1 MDGQK
6 MIENVNTAVSTGKVI
21 AKYVSNTSLTK
32 LAKDSIFQFPVII
45 SASIDNDEIF
55 VMAKSFERSYASMMV
70 SVISMSSYIDLKKYG
85 KEDYLVNF
93 LRRFHSNTN
102 IGGNIIASESVS
114 ISDANIL
121 PQENVVG
128 VNVAALWD
136 SVYESVDNTSIND
149 MYRPF
154 KRTTRILED
163 ALEAGMHVN
172 IGKLDIDNADA
183 IANMGNKNV
192 FYQEKEIEYETDKN
206 GNVKKDK
213 NGNPIPKKDV
223 NGNPV
228 TKIKSTKI
236 IRNSKSD
243 KFNQVVKSDYMTDM
257 APTMINVTVVAD
269 ATGKG
274 DTWTQSVVLGIK
286 AMVRMVKSGVMVN
299 NMMDAFKDRGLF
311 KWLSWTKG
319 EISTAELIF
328 GAGKAMRDGYAAG
341 KGDNWLKILRE
352 RKMAQG
358 INKILGKRLLPNASI
373 VITESEALA
382 IKEAT
387 GVDPHNPADVQKM
400 MNRYFLLAFGIYD
413 TENKLLDVMYDGES
427 QFSTESIRELAAKNK
442 KDTNLLAMN
451 KY

>member
-1 MDGQK
+1 MDSEQ
-6 MIENVNTAVSTGKVI
+6 MIKNVNTAVSTGKVI

-70 SVISMSSYIDLKKYG
+70 SVISMSSYIDLNKYG

-102 IGGNIIASESVS
+102 IGGNIIASESIS

-163 ALEAGMHVN
+163 ALEAGTFAKTIT
-172 IGKLDIDNADA
+172 IGNTSIDNADT
-183 IANMGNKNV
+183 IAKTGQKNV
-192 FYQEKEIEYETDKN
+192 
-206 GNVKKDK
+206 
-213 NGNPIPKKDV
+213 V
-223 NGNPV
+223 NDEGKP
-228 TKIKSTKI
+228 

-274 DTWTQSVVLGIK
+274 ATWTQSVVLGIK
-286 AMVRMVKSGVMVN
+286 SMVRMVKSGVMVN

-328 GAGKAMRDGYAAG
+328 GAGKAMQDGYAAG
-341 KGDNWLKILRE
+341 KGDNWLKLLRE

-358 INKILGKRLLPNASI
+358 INKLLGKRLLPNASI

>member
-6 MIENVNTAVSTGKVI
+6 MIENANTAVSTGKVI

-70 SVISMSSYIDLKKYG
+70 SVISMSSYIDLNKYG

-102 IGGNIIASESVS
+102 IGGNIIASESIS

-163 ALEAGMHVN
+163 ALEAGTFAKTIT
-172 IGKLDIDNADA
+172 IGNTSIDNADT
-183 IANMGNKNV
+183 IAKIGQKNV
-192 FYQEKEIEYETDKN
+192 
-206 GNVKKDK
+206 
-213 NGNPIPKKDV
+213 V
-223 NGNPV
+223 NDEGKP
-228 TKIKSTKI
+228 

-274 DTWTQSVVLGIK
+274 ATWTQSVVLGIK
-286 AMVRMVKSGVMVN
+286 SMVRMVKSGVMVN

-328 GAGKAMRDGYAAG
+328 GAGKAMQDGYAAG
-341 KGDNWLKILRE
+341 KGDNWLKLLRE

-358 INKILGKRLLPNASI
+358 INKLLGKRLLPNASI

>member
-1 MDGQK
+1 MDSEQ
-6 MIENVNTAVSTGKVI
+6 MIKNVNTAVSTGKVI

-70 SVISMSSYIDLKKYG
+70 SVISMSSYIDLNKYG

-102 IGGNIIASESVS
+102 IGGNIIASESIS

-163 ALEAGMHVN
+163 ALEAGTFAKTIT
-172 IGKLDIDNADA
+172 IGNTSIDNADT
-183 IANMGNKNV
+183 IAKTGQKNV
-192 FYQEKEIEYETDKN
+192 
-206 GNVKKDK
+206 
-213 NGNPIPKKDV
+213 V
-223 NGNPV
+223 NDEGKP
-228 TKIKSTKI
+228 

-274 DTWTQSVVLGIK
+274 ATWTQSVVLGIK
-286 AMVRMVKSGVMVN
+286 SMVRMVKSGVMVN

-328 GAGKAMRDGYAAG
+328 GAGKAMQDGYAAG
-341 KGDNWLKILRE
+341 KGDNWLKLLRE

-387 GVDPHNPADVQKM
+387 GVDPHNPANVQKM

>member
-1 MDGQK
+1 MDSEQ
-6 MIENVNTAVSTGKVI
+6 MIKNVNTAVSTGKVI

-70 SVISMSSYIDLKKYG
+70 SVISMSSYIDLNKYG

-102 IGGNIIASESVS
+102 IGGNIIASESIS

-128 VNVAALWD
+128 INVAALWD

-163 ALEAGMHVN
+163 ALEAGTFAKTIT
-172 IGKLDIDNADA
+172 IGNTSIDNADT
-183 IANMGNKNV
+183 IAKTGQKNV
-192 FYQEKEIEYETDKN
+192 
-206 GNVKKDK
+206 
-213 NGNPIPKKDV
+213 V
-223 NGNPV
+223 NDEGKP
-228 TKIKSTKI
+228 

-274 DTWTQSVVLGIK
+274 ATWTQSVVLGIK

-328 GAGKAMRDGYAAG
+328 GAGKAMQDGYAAG
-341 KGDNWLKILRE
+341 KGDNWLKLLRE

>member
-70 SVISMSSYIDLKKYG
+70 SVISMSSYIDLNKYG

-163 ALEAGMHVN
+163 ALEAGTFAKTIT
-172 IGKLDIDNADA
+172 IGNTSIDNADT
-183 IANMGNKNV
+183 IAKIGQKNV
-192 FYQEKEIEYETDKN
+192 
-206 GNVKKDK
+206 
-213 NGNPIPKKDV
+213 V
-223 NGNPV
+223 NDEGKP
-228 TKIKSTKI
+228 

-274 DTWTQSVVLGIK
+274 ATWTQSVVLGIK
-286 AMVRMVKSGVMVN
+286 SMVRMVKSGVMVN

-311 KWLSWTKG
+311 KWPKG

-328 GAGKAMRDGYAAG
+328 GAGKAMQDGYAAG
-341 KGDNWLKILRE
+341 KGDNWLKLLRE
-352 RKMAQG
+352 RKMAQS

>member
-1 MDGQK
+1 MDGKQ

-70 SVISMSSYIDLKKYG
+70 SVISMSSYIDLNKYG

-102 IGGNIIASESVS
+102 IGGNIIASESIS

-163 ALEAGMHVN
+163 ALEAGTFAKTIT
-172 IGKLDIDNADA
+172 IGNTSIDNADT
-183 IANMGNKNV
+183 IAKIGQKNV
-192 FYQEKEIEYETDKN
+192 
-206 GNVKKDK
+206 
-213 NGNPIPKKDV
+213 V
-223 NGNPV
+223 NDEGKP
-228 TKIKSTKI
+228 

-274 DTWTQSVVLGIK
+274 ATWTQSVVLGIK

-328 GAGKAMRDGYAAG
+328 GAGNAMRYGYAAG
-341 KGDNWLKILRE
+341 KGDNWLKLLRE

>member
-1 MDGQK
+1 MDSEQ
-6 MIENVNTAVSTGKVI
+6 MIKNVNTAVSTGKVI

-70 SVISMSSYIDLKKYG
+70 SVISMSSYIDLNKYG

-102 IGGNIIASESVS
+102 IGGNIIASESIS

-128 VNVAALWD
+128 INVAALWD

-154 KRTTRILED
+154 KRTTRILEN
-163 ALEAGMHVN
+163 ALEAGTFAKTIT
-172 IGKLDIDNADA
+172 IGNTSIDNADT
-183 IANMGNKNV
+183 IAKTGQKNV
-192 FYQEKEIEYETDKN
+192 
-206 GNVKKDK
+206 
-213 NGNPIPKKDV
+213 V
-223 NGNPV
+223 NDEGKP
-228 TKIKSTKI
+228 

-274 DTWTQSVVLGIK
+274 ATWTQSVVLGIK
-286 AMVRMVKSGVMVN
+286 SMVRMVKSGVMVN

-328 GAGKAMRDGYAAG
+328 GAGKAMQDGYATG
-341 KGDNWLKILRE
+341 KGDNWLKLLRE

-358 INKILGKRLLPNASI
+358 INKLLGKRLLPNASI
-373 VITESEALA
+373 VITESEALT

>member
-1 MDGQK
+1 MDGKQ

-70 SVISMSSYIDLKKYG
+70 SVISMSSYIDLNKYG

-102 IGGNIIASESVS
+102 IGGNIIASESIS

-136 SVYESVDNTSIND
+136 SVYESVDNTSING

-163 ALEAGMHVN
+163 ALEAATDDGMTIKV
-172 IGKLDIDNADA
+172 GKTTIKNADA
-183 IANMGNKNV
+183 IAKMGDKTAM
-192 FYQEKEIEYETDKN
+192 TDEGKLIRRN
-206 GNVKKDK
+206 PGKDM
-213 NGNPIPKKDV
+213 
-223 NGNPV
+223 
-228 TKIKSTKI
+228 
-236 IRNSKSD
+236 
-243 KFNQVVKSDYMTDM
+243 FNQVVKSDYMTDM

-274 DTWTQSVVLGIK
+274 ATWTQSVVLGIK

-328 GAGKAMRDGYAAG
+328 GAGKAMQDGYAAG
-341 KGDNWLKILRE
+341 KGDNWLKLLRE

-358 INKILGKRLLPNASI
+358 INKLLGKRLLPNASI

>member
-1 MDGQK
+1 MDSEQ
-6 MIENVNTAVSTGKVI
+6 MIKNVNTAVSTGKVI

-70 SVISMSSYIDLKKYG
+70 SVISMSSYIDLNKYG

-102 IGGNIIASESVS
+102 IGGNIIASESIS

-128 VNVAALWD
+128 INVAALWD

-163 ALEAGMHVN
+163 ALEAGTFAKTIT
-172 IGKLDIDNADA
+172 IGNTSIDNADT
-183 IANMGNKNV
+183 IAKTGQKNV
-192 FYQEKEIEYETDKN
+192 
-206 GNVKKDK
+206 
-213 NGNPIPKKDV
+213 V
-223 NGNPV
+223 NDEGKP
-228 TKIKSTKI
+228 

-274 DTWTQSVVLGIK
+274 ATWTQSVVLGIK
-286 AMVRMVKSGVMVN
+286 SMVRMVKSGVMVN

-328 GAGKAMRDGYAAG
+328 GAGKAMQDGYAAG
-341 KGDNWLKILRE
+341 KGDNWLKLLRE

-387 GVDPHNPADVQKM
+387 GVDPHNPANVQKM

>member
-1 MDGQK
+1 MKAMSVSDAEK
-6 MIENVNTAVSTGKVI
+6 AIKNVNTAIGTGKVV

-55 VMAKSFERSYASMMV
+55 VMAKSLERSYASMMV
-70 SVISMSSYIDLKKYG
+70 SVISLSNYVDLTKYG
-85 KEDYLVNF
+85 KEDYLINF

-102 IGGNIIASESVS
+102 IGGNIIASESIS
-114 ISDANIL
+114 ISEANIL

-128 VNVAALWD
+128 VNIASLWD
-136 SVYESVDNTSIND
+136 SVYESVDNKSIND
-149 MYRPF
+149 MYRPYN
-154 KRTTRILED
+154 RTKHILEN
-163 ALEAGMHVN
+163 ALEESMTVK
-172 IGKLDIDNADA
+172 IGDSKDPKITINNADA
-183 IANMGNKNV
+183 ISKLGDKNTA
-192 FYQEKEIEYETDKN
+192 YTDKD
-206 GNVKKDK
+206 GN
-213 NGNPIPKKDV
+213 
-223 NGNPV
+223 
-228 TKIKSTKI
+228 TKTIRGGATKP
-236 IRNSKSD
+236 
-243 KFNQVVKSDYMTDM
+243 NQIVKSDYMTDM

-274 DTWTQSVVLGIK
+274 ATWTQSVVLGIK
-286 AMVRMVKSGVMVN
+286 AMVRMVKSGVMIN

-328 GAGKAMRDGYAAG
+328 GAGKAMQDGYAAG
-341 KGDNWLKILRE
+341 KGDNWLKTLRE
-352 RKMAQG
+352 RKMMQG
-358 INKILGKRLLPNASI
+358 INKLLGKRLLPNASI
-373 VITESEALA
+373 IITESEAIA
-382 IKEAT
+382 IHDAI
-387 GVDPHNPADVQKM
+387 GIDVHNPADVKKM

-413 TENKLLDVMYDGES
+413 TENKLLDIMYDGES

>member
-70 SVISMSSYIDLKKYG
+70 SVISMSSYIDLNKYG

-102 IGGNIIASESVS
+102 IGGNIIASESIS

-163 ALEAGMHVN
+163 ALEAGTFANKITVGTKKN
-172 IGKLDIDNADA
+172 TIATIDNADT
-183 IANMGNKNV
+183 IAKIGQKNV
-192 FYQEKEIEYETDKN
+192 
-206 GNVKKDK
+206 
-213 NGNPIPKKDV
+213 V
-223 NGNPV
+223 NDEGKP
-228 TKIKSTKI
+228 

-274 DTWTQSVVLGIK
+274 ATWTQSVVLGIK
-286 AMVRMVKSGVMVN
+286 SMVRMVKSGVMVN

-328 GAGKAMRDGYAAG
+328 GAGKAMQDGYAAG
-341 KGDNWLKILRE
+341 KGDNWLKLLRE

-387 GVDPHNPADVQKM
+387 GVDPHNPADVAKM
-400 MNRYFLLAFGIYD
+400 MNKYFLLAFGIYD

>member
-1 MDGQK
+1 MDGQQ
-6 MIENVNTAVSTGKVI
+6 MIENVNTAVKTGKVI

-70 SVISMSSYIDLKKYG
+70 SVISMSSYIDLNKYG

-102 IGGNIIASESVS
+102 IGGNIIASESIS

-163 ALEAGMHVN
+163 ALEAGTFAKTIT
-172 IGKLDIDNADA
+172 IGNTSIDNADT
-183 IANMGNKNV
+183 IAKIGQKNV
-192 FYQEKEIEYETDKN
+192 
-206 GNVKKDK
+206 
-213 NGNPIPKKDV
+213 V
-223 NGNPV
+223 NDEGKP
-228 TKIKSTKI
+228 

-274 DTWTQSVVLGIK
+274 ATWTQSVVLGIK
-286 AMVRMVKSGVMVN
+286 SMVRMVKSGVMVN

-328 GAGKAMRDGYAAG
+328 GAGKAMQDGYAAG
-341 KGDNWLKILRE
+341 KGDNWLKLLRE

>member
-1 MDGQK
+1 MDGEQ
-6 MIENVNTAVSTGKVI
+6 MIKNVNTAVSTGKVI

-70 SVISMSSYIDLKKYG
+70 SVISMSSYIDLNKYG

-102 IGGNIIASESVS
+102 IGGNIIASESIS

-163 ALEAGMHVN
+163 ALEAGTFAKTIT
-172 IGKLDIDNADA
+172 IGNTSIDNADT
-183 IANMGNKNV
+183 IAKIGQKNV
-192 FYQEKEIEYETDKN
+192 
-206 GNVKKDK
+206 
-213 NGNPIPKKDV
+213 V
-223 NGNPV
+223 NDEGKP
-228 TKIKSTKI
+228 

-274 DTWTQSVVLGIK
+274 ATWTQSVVLGIK

-358 INKILGKRLLPNASI
+358 INKLLGKRLLPNASI

>member
-1 MDGQK
+1 MDGEQ
-6 MIENVNTAVSTGKVI
+6 MIKNVNTAVSTGKVI

-70 SVISMSSYIDLKKYG
+70 SVISMSSYIDLNKYG

-102 IGGNIIASESVS
+102 IGGNIIASESIS

-163 ALEAGMHVN
+163 ALEAGTFAKTIT
-172 IGKLDIDNADA
+172 IGNTSIDNADT
-183 IANMGNKNV
+183 IAKIGQKNV
-192 FYQEKEIEYETDKN
+192 
-206 GNVKKDK
+206 
-213 NGNPIPKKDV
+213 V
-223 NGNPV
+223 NDEGKP
-228 TKIKSTKI
+228 

-274 DTWTQSVVLGIK
+274 ATWTQSVVLGIK
-286 AMVRMVKSGVMVN
+286 SMVRMVKSGVMVN

-328 GAGKAMRDGYAAG
+328 GAGKAMQDGYAAG

>member
-1 MDGQK
+1 MDSEQ
-6 MIENVNTAVSTGKVI
+6 MIKNVNTAVSTGKVI

-70 SVISMSSYIDLKKYG
+70 SVISMSSYIDLNKYG

-102 IGGNIIASESVS
+102 IGGNIIASESIS

-128 VNVAALWD
+128 INVAALWD

-163 ALEAGMHVN
+163 ALEAGTFAKTIT
-172 IGKLDIDNADA
+172 IGNTSIDNADT
-183 IANMGNKNV
+183 IAKIGQKNV
-192 FYQEKEIEYETDKN
+192 
-206 GNVKKDK
+206 
-213 NGNPIPKKDV
+213 V
-223 NGNPV
+223 NDEGKP
-228 TKIKSTKI
+228 

-274 DTWTQSVVLGIK
+274 ATWTQSVVLGIK
-286 AMVRMVKSGVMVN
+286 SMVRMVKSGVMVN

-328 GAGKAMRDGYAAG
+328 GAGKAMQDGYAAG
-341 KGDNWLKILRE
+341 KGDNWLKLLRE

-387 GVDPHNPADVQKM
+387 GVDPHNPANVQKM

>member
-1 MDGQK
+1 MDSEQ
-6 MIENVNTAVSTGKVI
+6 MIKNVNTAVSTGKVI

-70 SVISMSSYIDLKKYG
+70 SVISMSSYIDLNKYG

-102 IGGNIIASESVS
+102 IGGNIIASESIS

-128 VNVAALWD
+128 INVAALWD

-163 ALEAGMHVN
+163 ALEAGTFAKTIT
-172 IGKLDIDNADA
+172 IGNTSIDNADT
-183 IANMGNKNV
+183 IAKTGQKNV
-192 FYQEKEIEYETDKN
+192 
-206 GNVKKDK
+206 
-213 NGNPIPKKDV
+213 V
-223 NGNPV
+223 NDEGKP
-228 TKIKSTKI
+228 

-274 DTWTQSVVLGIK
+274 ATWTQSVVLGIK
-286 AMVRMVKSGVMVN
+286 SMVRMVKSGVMVN

-328 GAGKAMRDGYAAG
+328 GAGKAMQDGYAAG
-341 KGDNWLKILRE
+341 KGDNWLKLLRE

-358 INKILGKRLLPNASI
+358 INKLLGKRLLPNASI

-387 GVDPHNPADVQKM
+387 GVDPHNPANVQKM

>member
-1 MDGQK
+1 MDGKQ

-70 SVISMSSYIDLKKYG
+70 SVISMSSYIDLNKYG

-102 IGGNIIASESVS
+102 IGGNIIASESIS

-163 ALEAGMHVN
+163 ALEAGTFAKTIT
-172 IGKLDIDNADA
+172 IGNTSIDNADT
-183 IANMGNKNV
+183 IAKIGQKNV
-192 FYQEKEIEYETDKN
+192 
-206 GNVKKDK
+206 
-213 NGNPIPKKDV
+213 V
-223 NGNPV
+223 NDEGKP
-228 TKIKSTKI
+228 

-274 DTWTQSVVLGIK
+274 ATWTQSVVLGIK
-286 AMVRMVKSGVMVN
+286 SMVRMVKSGVMVN

-328 GAGKAMRDGYAAG
+328 GAGKAMQDGYAAG

-358 INKILGKRLLPNASI
+358 INKLLGKRLLPNASI

>member
-70 SVISMSSYIDLKKYG
+70 SVISMSSYIDLNKYG

-102 IGGNIIASESVS
+102 IGGNIIASESIS

-163 ALEAGMHVN
+163 ALEAGTFAKTIT
-172 IGKLDIDNADA
+172 IGNTSIDNADT
-183 IANMGNKNV
+183 IAKIGQKNV
-192 FYQEKEIEYETDKN
+192 
-206 GNVKKDK
+206 
-213 NGNPIPKKDV
+213 V
-223 NGNPV
+223 NDEGKP
-228 TKIKSTKI
+228 

-274 DTWTQSVVLGIK
+274 ATWTQSVVLGIK

-328 GAGKAMRDGYAAG
+328 GAGKAMQDGYAAG
-341 KGDNWLKILRE
+341 KGDNWLKLLRE

-358 INKILGKRLLPNASI
+358 INKLLGKRLLPNASI

-400 MNRYFLLAFGIYD
+400 MNRYFLLAVGIYD

-442 KDTNLLAMN
+442 KDTNRLAMN

>member
-1 MDGQK
+1 MKAMSVSDAEK
-6 MIENVNTAVSTGKVI
+6 AIKNVNTAIGTGKVV

-55 VMAKSFERSYASMMV
+55 VMAKSLERSYASMMV
-70 SVISMSSYIDLKKYG
+70 SVISLSNYVDLTKYG
-85 KEDYLVNF
+85 KEDYLINF

-102 IGGNIIASESVS
+102 IGGNIIASESIS
-114 ISDANIL
+114 ISEANIL

-128 VNVAALWD
+128 VNIASLWD
-136 SVYESVDNTSIND
+136 SVYESVDNESIND
-149 MYRPF
+149 MYRPYN
-154 KRTTRILED
+154 RTKHILEN
-163 ALEAGMHVN
+163 ALEESMTVK
-172 IGKLDIDNADA
+172 IGDSKDPKITINNADA
-183 IANMGNKNV
+183 ISKLGDKNTA
-192 FYQEKEIEYETDKN
+192 YTDKD
-206 GNVKKDK
+206 GN
-213 NGNPIPKKDV
+213 
-223 NGNPV
+223 
-228 TKIKSTKI
+228 TKVIRGGATKP
-236 IRNSKSD
+236 
-243 KFNQVVKSDYMTDM
+243 NQVLKSDYMTDM

-274 DTWTQSVVLGIK
+274 ATWTQSVVIGIK
-286 AMVRMVKSGVMVN
+286 AMVRMVKSGVMIN

-328 GAGKAMRDGYAAG
+328 GAGKAMQDGYAAG
-341 KGDNWLKILRE
+341 KGDNWLKTLRE
-352 RKMAQG
+352 RKMMQG

-373 VITESEALA
+373 IITESEAIA
-382 IKEAT
+382 IHDAL
-387 GVDPHNPADVQKM
+387 GIDVHNPADVKKM

-413 TENKLLDVMYDGES
+413 TENKLLDIMYDGES

>member
-1 MDGQK
+1 MDGQQ
-6 MIENVNTAVSTGKVI
+6 MIENVNTAVKTGKVI

-70 SVISMSSYIDLKKYG
+70 SVISMSSYIDLNKYG

-102 IGGNIIASESVS
+102 IGGNIIASESIS

-163 ALEAGMHVN
+163 ALEAGTFAKTIT
-172 IGKLDIDNADA
+172 IGNTSIDNADT
-183 IANMGNKNV
+183 IAKKGQKNV
-192 FYQEKEIEYETDKN
+192 
-206 GNVKKDK
+206 
-213 NGNPIPKKDV
+213 V
-223 NGNPV
+223 NDEGKP
-228 TKIKSTKI
+228 

-243 KFNQVVKSDYMTDM
+243 KFNPVVKSDYMTDM

-274 DTWTQSVVLGIK
+274 ATWTQSVVLGIK
-286 AMVRMVKSGVMVN
+286 SMVRMVKSGVMVN

-328 GAGKAMRDGYAAG
+328 GAGKAMQDGYAAG

-358 INKILGKRLLPNASI
+358 INKLLGKRLLPNASI

-382 IKEAT
+382 IKETT

>member
-1 MDGQK
+1 MDGEQ
-6 MIENVNTAVSTGKVI
+6 MIKNVNTAVSTGKVI
-21 AKYVSNTSLTK
+21 AKYVSNTSITK

-70 SVISMSSYIDLKKYG
+70 SVISMSSYIDLNKYG

-102 IGGNIIASESVS
+102 IGGNIIASESIS

-163 ALEAGMHVN
+163 ALEAGTFAKTIT
-172 IGKLDIDNADA
+172 IGNTSIDNADT
-183 IANMGNKNV
+183 IAKIGQKNV
-192 FYQEKEIEYETDKN
+192 
-206 GNVKKDK
+206 
-213 NGNPIPKKDV
+213 V
-223 NGNPV
+223 NDEGKP
-228 TKIKSTKI
+228 
-236 IRNSKSD
+236 IRNPKSD
-243 KFNQVVKSDYMTDM
+243 EFNRVVKSDYMTDM

-274 DTWTQSVVLGIK
+274 ATWTQSVVLGIK
-286 AMVRMVKSGVMVN
+286 SMVRMVKSGVMVN

-328 GAGKAMRDGYAAG
+328 GAGKAMQDGYAAG

-358 INKILGKRLLPNASI
+358 INKLLGKRLLPNASI

>member
-6 MIENVNTAVSTGKVI
+6 MIENVNTAVKTGKVI

-70 SVISMSSYIDLKKYG
+70 SIISMSSYIDLNKYG

-102 IGGNIIASESVS
+102 IGGNIIASESIS

-136 SVYESVDNTSIND
+136 SVYESVDNASIND

-154 KRTTRILED
+154 KRTTRILKD
-163 ALEAGMHVN
+163 ALEAATDDGMTIKV
-172 IGKLDIDNADA
+172 GKTTIKNADV
-183 IANMGNKNV
+183 IANSGKSNV
-192 FYQEKEIEYETDKN
+192 FYEEYEKDDDGNYKTDKN
-206 GNVKKDK
+206 GKKIPVKGTQRITHTAKDK
-213 NGNPIPKKDV
+213 H
-223 NGNPV
+223 
-228 TKIKSTKI
+228 
-236 IRNSKSD
+236 D
-243 KFNQVVKSDYMTDM
+243 KFNQVVKADYMTDM
-257 APTMINVTVVAD
+257 APTMINITVIAD

-274 DTWTQSVVLGIK
+274 DTWTQNVVLGIK

-341 KGDNWLKILRE
+341 KGDNWLKLLRE

-358 INKILGKRLLPNASI
+358 INKLLGKRLLPNASI